1 VLEITDAANQAIKE
15 IIGPDAP
22 AGTGFR
28 ISVEGEDEDEAEVAL
43 NVEDAPVEGDVI
55 IDAGNGV
62 FIYLD
67 EDAAELL
74 EDSVLDA
81 EPHGDHVHFELGP
94 QNPE

>member
-1 VLEITDAANQAIKE
+1 MLSVTPAAIDAIKD

-43 NVEDAPVEGDVI
+43 NVENGPHEGDVI
-55 IDAGNGV
+55 IDAGSGV
-62 FIYLD
+62 LIYLD
-67 EDAAELL
+67 EDAADLL
-74 EDSVLDA
+74 EETVLDA
-81 EPHGDHVHFELGP
+81 EPHGDHVHFALGP

>member
-1 VLEITDAANQAIKE
+1 MLEITEAAIVAIKD

-28 ISVEGEDEDEAEVAL
+28 ISFEGEDEDEAEVAL
-43 NVEDAPVEGDVI
+43 NVEDAPYEGDVI
-55 IDAGNGV
+55 IDAGSGV

-74 EDSVLDA
+74 EDSKLDA
-81 EPHGDHVHFELGP
+81 EPHGDHAHFELGP